1 MAMNKI
7 GTLRHDVN
15 AHYKNTQS
23 TNIMFYNM
31 DINTSTL
38 KFIITRNDKTLPLGK
53 NNVDTYIYLEA
64 SDGSFIQDEVAIID
78 ELNGICEY
86 VIPNEF
92 LNHTGKA
99 KGQFYISVDNKE
111 DTVTNIDFTFD
122 IKDALINTIPSDVKL
137 NTIRKYDE
145 LEKTLKEKVHNI
157 EDAYKNIDDYITKV
171 QNASND
177 GVSLINDTKDSTL
190 VELENS
196 KNTHV
201 NQIKTTGNE
210 YKNDL
215 TNIRTGINEKIDQF
229 NKDVESGGYL
239 KTSATTN
246 WQKYKLTEDSGQ
258 TLDVSL
264 ENNIDKLHSLKPG
277 FYFATLIPI
286 TGASADSGFV
296 EVLEKN
302 GGALKRITYKPH
314 NSNQVWIKRFYN
326 TWNDWESS
334 SKDMETTY
342 GSQEKVDLALNEA
355 KVYTDNLMTNRR
367 KTLFSGDARER
378 NTVISLSENYKNFN
392 HFAIRYRYSGGAKQI
407 VCHVDDD
414 NKIQIQDINMT
425 DSTGDNPKLYEIGLL
440 VTNEKEFKIS
450 NNNTFDIRANR
461 NLYDDNNIVL
471 KEIIGVR

>member
-38 KFIITRNDKTLPLGK
+38 KFIITRNNKTLPLGK

-64 SDGSFIQDEVAIID
+64 SDGSFIQDDVAITD

-92 LNHTGKA
+92 LNHTGTA

-111 DTVTNIDFTFD
+111 DTVTNIDFTFE
-122 IKDALINTIPSDVKL
+122 IKDALINTIPSVVKL

-157 EDAYKNIDDYITKV
+157 EEAYKNIDDYITRV
-171 QNASND
+171 RNASND
-177 GVSLINDTKDSTL
+177 GVSIINDTKDSAL

-196 KNTHV
+196 RNTHV
-201 NQIKTTGNE
+201 NQIETTGTE
-210 YKNDL
+210 YVNDL

-229 NKDVESGGYL
+229 NIDVENNDFI
-239 KTSATTN
+239 TEPMTDT

-258 TLDVSL
+258 VVDVSL
-264 ENNIDKLHSLKPG
+264 ENNIDKLHNLKPG

-286 TGASADSGFV
+286 TDASADSGFV

-302 GGALKRITYKPH
+302 SGALKRITFKPH
-314 NSNQVWIKRFYN
+314 NSNQVWTKRFYN
-326 TWNDWESS
+326 TWNDWELSN
-334 SKDMETTY
+334 KDMETTY
-342 GSQEKVDLALNEA
+342 GSQEKVTLALNEA
-355 KVYTDNLMTNRR
+355 KQYTDSSMVNRR
-367 KTLFSGDARER
+367 KTLWLGDARER
-378 NTVISLSENYKNFN
+378 NTVINLSENYKNFN
-392 HFAIRYRYSGGAKQI
+392 HFAIRYRYSGGGKQI
-407 VCHVDDD
+407 VCYVDDD
-414 NKIQIQDINMT
+414 NKIQIQDFNMT

-440 VTNEKEFKIS
+440 VTSEKEFKIS
-450 NNNTFDIRANR
+450 NNNTFDIRASR

>member
-1 MAMNKI
+1 MAINKI
-7 GTLRHDVN
+7 GTLKHDVN
-15 AHYKNTQS
+15 AYYKKTQN

-31 DINTSTL
+31 DINTSTF
-38 KFIITRNDKTLPLGK
+38 KFIITRNNITLPLGN

-64 SDGSFIQDEVAIID
+64 SDGSFIQDDVTITD

-111 DTVTNIDFTFD
+111 DTVTNIDFTFE
-122 IKDALINTIPSDVKL
+122 IKDALINGIPSVVKL

-145 LEKTLKEKVHNI
+145 LEKTLKEKVYNI
-157 EDAYKNIDDYITKV
+157 EEAYKNIDDYITRV
-171 QNASND
+171 QNASD
-177 GVSLINDTKDSTL
+177 EGVSLINDTKDSAL

-196 KNTHV
+196 KNAHV
-201 NQIKTTGNE
+201 NQIKTTGTE

-215 TNIRTGINEKIDQF
+215 TNIRTGINEKIEQF
-229 NKDVESGGYL
+229 NIDVENNDFI
-239 KTSATTN
+239 TEPMTDT

-258 TLDVSL
+258 VVDVSL
-264 ENNIDKLHSLKPG
+264 ENNIDKLHNLKTG
-277 FYFATLIPI
+277 FYFATIIPI
-286 TGASADSGFV
+286 TDASANSGFV

-302 GGALKRITYKPH
+302 GGALKRITFRPY

-326 TWNDWESS
+326 TWNGWELSNE
-334 SKDMETTY
+334 DMETTY

-378 NTVISLSENYKNFN
+378 NTIINLSESYKNFN

-414 NKIQIQDINMT
+414 NKIQIQDLNMT

>member
-1 MAMNKI
+1 MAINKI
-7 GTLRHDVN
+7 GTLRHDIN
-15 AHYKNTQS
+15 AHYKKTQN

-38 KFIITRNDKTLPLGK
+38 KFIITRNDKILPLGK

-64 SDGSFIQDEVAIID
+64 SDGSFIQDDVAITD

-111 DTVTNIDFTFD
+111 DTVTSIDFTFE
-122 IKDALINTIPSDVKL
+122 IKDALINGIPSVVKL

-145 LEKTLKEKVHNI
+145 LEKILKEKVHNI
-157 EDAYKNIDDYITKV
+157 EEAYKNIDDYITRV

-177 GVSLINDTKDSTL
+177 GVSLINDTKDSAL

-201 NQIKTTGNE
+201 NQIETTGTE
-210 YKNDL
+210 YANDL
-215 TNIRTGINEKIDQF
+215 TDIRTGINEKIDQF
-229 NKDVESGGYL
+229 NIDVENNDFI
-239 KTSATTN
+239 TEPMTDT

-258 TLDVSL
+258 VVDVSL
-264 ENNIDKLHSLKPG
+264 ENNIDKLHNLKPG

-302 GGALKRITYKPH
+302 SGALKRITFKPH
-314 NSNQVWIKRFYN
+314 NSNQVWTKRFYN
-326 TWNDWESS
+326 TWNDWELSN
-334 SKDMETTY
+334 KDMETTY
-342 GSQEKVDLALNEA
+342 GSQEKVDLALSEA
-355 KVYTDNLMTNRR
+355 KQYTDSSMVNRR
-367 KTLFSGDARER
+367 KTLWSGDARER
-378 NTVISLSENYKNFN
+378 NTVFAINESYKNFSYLLV
-392 HFAIRYRYSGGAKQI
+392 RYRFSGGGKTVSI
-407 VCHVDDD
+407 HIDTDK
-414 NKIQIQDINMT
+414 KIPIQDFNMT
-425 DSTGDNPKLYEIGLL
+425 DAAGDNPKMNEMGLIFTTDTDVK
-440 VTNEKEFKIS
+440 VTH
-450 NNNTFDIRANR
+450 NNSFDVKGQR
-461 NLYDDNNIVL
+461 NLYDDNDIVL